1 MGTHLQQ
8 ALACG
13 AGAAARELHGFSQV
27 SHSSAQCLPSPPPP
41 AFAPALACCRF
52 AVMQPLAKPLP
63 GLWNRGWLHPV
74 GDTALCAARCLPAAL
89 IVFYDAQV

>member
-1 MGTHLQQ
+1 
-8 ALACG
+8 
-13 AGAAARELHGFSQV
+13 
-27 SHSSAQCLPSPPPP
+27 
-41 AFAPALACCRF
+41 
-52 AVMQPLAKPLP
+52 MQPLAKPLP